1 VRLSYNGRQF
11 LQGNAAMTE
20 SVSALLLRARSGDR
34 QALDRL
40 FGLCR
45 SYLLVVAEAQV
56 NSWAGAKFSA
66 SDLVQQTLMDA
77 YRGFADFRGGTTAE
91 WLGWLKQIASH
102 NACDLARHYAG
113 TQKRLVKKEVP
124 LDGDGQAAGGP
135 ADLPNTPS
143 VLAVLEEQQLLLA
156 DAIAQ
161 LSSDHREVIVLR
173 NLQGLSFAD
182 IAERLGRSRP
192 AVQMLWMRAIESLR
206 DKLAAYRSS
215 ST

>member
-1 VRLSYNGRQF
+1 MT
-11 LQGNAAMTE
+11 MTE
-20 SVSALLLRARSGDR
+20 SVSTLLFRARTGDR
-34 QALDRL
+34 EALDRL

-45 SYLLVVAEAQV
+45 SYVLLLAEAQV

-77 YRGFADFRGGTTAE
+77 YRGFAEFRGGTTAE

-124 LDGDGQAAGGP
+124 LEFDGQAVRGP
-135 ADLPNTPS
+135 GDSPKSPS
-143 VLAVLEEQQLLLA
+143 VLAVLQEQQLLLA
-156 DAIAQ
+156 DALAQ
-161 LSSDHREVIVLR
+161 LSSDHREVIILR

-182 IAERLGRSRP
+182 IADRLGRSRP

-206 DKLAAYRSS
+206 DKMAAYRSNGN
-215 ST
+215 

>member
-1 VRLSYNGRQF
+1 
-11 LQGNAAMTE
+11 MPE
-20 SVSALLLRARSGDR
+20 SVSSLLLRARSGDR

-45 SYLLVVAEAQV
+45 SYLLLVAEAQV
-56 NSWAGAKFSA
+56 HSWAGAKFSA

-77 YRGFADFRGGTTAE
+77 YRGFAEFRGGTTGE

-124 LDGDGQAAGGP
+124 LEADGPPVRGP
-135 ADLPNTPS
+135 GDSPNSPS
-143 VLAVLEEQQLLLA
+143 SFAVLQEQQLLLA
-156 DAIAQ
+156 DAVAQ
-161 LSSDHREVIVLR
+161 LSPDHREVIVLR

-182 IAERLGRSRP
+182 IAERIGRSRP

-206 DKLAAYRSS
+206 DKLASYRSNGS
-215 ST
+215 

>member
-1 VRLSYNGRQF
+1 MHV
-11 LQGNAAMTE
+11 TE
-20 SVSALLLRARSGDR
+20 SISTLLLRARKGDR

-91 WLGWLKQIASH
+91 WLGWLRQIASH

-113 TQKRLVKKEVP
+113 AQKRLVKKEVP
-124 LDGDGQAAGGP
+124 LEPDGHAAQGP
-135 ADLPNTPS
+135 GDSPNTPS
-143 VLAVLEEQQLLLA
+143 VLAVLQEQQLLLA
-156 DAIAQ
+156 DALAQ

-182 IAERLGRSRP
+182 VANRLERSRP

-206 DKLAAYRSS
+206 DKMASYRSNGD
-215 ST
+215 

>member
-1 VRLSYNGRQF
+1 
-11 LQGNAAMTE
+11 MTE
-20 SVSALLLRARSGDR
+20 SISNLILRARKGDR

-77 YRGFADFRGGTTAE
+77 YRGFAEFRGGTTAE
-91 WLGWLKQIASH
+91 WLGWLKRIASH

-113 TQKRLVKKEVP
+113 TQKRHVKKEVP
-124 LDGDGQAAGGP
+124 LDSDGQALGGQGER
-135 ADLPNTPS
+135 PNSPS
-143 VLAVLEEQQLLLA
+143 VEAVLEEQQLLLA
-156 DAIAQ
+156 EAIAQ
-161 LSSDHREVIVLR
+161 LSADHREVIVLR
-173 NLQGLSFAD
+173 NLQGLSFAE

-206 DKLAAYRSS
+206 DMMASYRSNGN
-215 ST
+215 

>member
-1 VRLSYNGRQF
+1 
-11 LQGNAAMTE
+11 MTD
-20 SVSALLLRARSGDR
+20 SISTLLLRARSGDR

-45 SYLLVVAEAQV
+45 SYVLVIAEAQV

-77 YRGFADFRGGTTAE
+77 YRGFAEFRGGTTAE

-124 LDGDGQAAGGP
+124 LEPDSQVIGRTNDV
-135 ADLPNTPS
+135 PNTPS
-143 VLAVLEEQQLLLA
+143 VLAVLQEQQLLLT

-182 IAERLGRSRP
+182 IALRLGRSRP

-206 DKLAAYRSS
+206 DKMASYRSNGS
-215 ST
+215 SVQ

>member
-1 VRLSYNGRQF
+1 MATVLPR
-11 LQGNAAMTE
+11 NATMTE
-20 SVSALLLRARSGDR
+20 SISTLLRRARSGDR
-34 QALDRL
+34 EALDRL

-45 SYLLVVAEAQV
+45 SYVLLIAEAQV

-77 YRGFADFRGGTTAE
+77 YRGFAEFRGGTTAE
-91 WLGWLKQIASH
+91 WLGWLRQIASH

-124 LDGDGQAAGGP
+124 LEPDGQAVRGP
-135 ADLPNTPS
+135 GDAPNSPS
-143 VLAVLEEQQLLLA
+143 IEAVLQEQQLLLA

-161 LSSDHREVIVLR
+161 LSPDHREVIVLR

-206 DKLAAYRSS
+206 DKMASYRSNGD
-215 ST
+215 